1 MPNLYAVV
9 SETLYERIGLAKL
22 IPCSSIVEL
31 VSAKSRGQ
39 ARYLAWLGDK
49 NSDPSDLTSM
59 PNFHTRKI
67 CSTCLPV
74 GIVYDSL
81 ESEEYKSIWQS
92 VDPAI
97 YHFKE
102 IPL

>member
-9 SETLYERIGLAKL
+9 SETLYERIPILDFGEG
-22 IPCSSIVEL
+22 PDEPYSIVEL

-59 PNFHTRKI
+59 PNFHTRKN
-67 CSTCLPV
+67 LPV
-74 GIVYDSL
+74 GIVYESL
-81 ESEEYKSIWQS
+81 ESEEYEEIWKS
-92 VDPAI
+92 VDPTI
-97 YHFKE
+97 YRFEE
-102 IPL
+102 ISF